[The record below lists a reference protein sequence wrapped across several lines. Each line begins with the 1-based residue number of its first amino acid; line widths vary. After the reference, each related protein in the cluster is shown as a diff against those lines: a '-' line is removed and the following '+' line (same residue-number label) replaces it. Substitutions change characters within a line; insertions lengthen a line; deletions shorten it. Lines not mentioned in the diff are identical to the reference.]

1 MLNLFKSYGLSY
13 TEIVHVTCI
22 CKVIFY
28 IPAVVIEP
36 TTTVA
41 TEPEEDNSTTII
53 LAAILG
59 ALAFL
64 LLLGVIIGLCI
75 YCNRDPNKGKPIVE
89 NTKPRFE
96 GRGKT
101 IIEHFVSTPHSMNS
115 VMAYLLLFIMLYF
128 KECFGI

>member
-1 MLNLFKSYGLSY
+1 M
-13 TEIVHVTCI
+13 TCM

-28 IPAVVIEP
+28 ISAVVIEP
-36 TTTVA
+36 TTTTVA
-41 TEPEEDNSTTII
+41 TEPEDSSTTII

-64 LLLGVIIGLCI
+64 LLLGVIIGLCV

-101 IIEHFVSTPHSMNS
+101 IIDYFISTPHSMNS
-115 VMAYLLLFIMLYF
+115 GIAYLLLFVMLYF
-128 KECFGI
+128 KERFDI